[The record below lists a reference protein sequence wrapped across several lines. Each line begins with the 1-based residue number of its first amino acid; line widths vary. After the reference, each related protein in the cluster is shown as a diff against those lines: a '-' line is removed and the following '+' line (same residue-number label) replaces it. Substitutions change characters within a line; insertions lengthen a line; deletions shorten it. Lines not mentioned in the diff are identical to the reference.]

1 MKRIGLVIA
10 VLLLTLQT
18 ATGQTAKAV
27 LDKVATVVNHT
38 GGVTAAFQISSA
50 KVNASGTM
58 ALKGQKFQVT
68 TPHGITWFDGKTQ
81 WTYVKQNEEVNVST
95 PTAAQLQQINPYP
108 FINLYK
114 KGYKLSL
121 DKSGK
126 SHEVHMK
133 ATNKQA
139 KMQELYIV
147 VDKKSYVPSQ
157 VRMMQGGK
165 WTTINISQFKKASLA
180 DSQFRFNAKDYPHAE
195 VIDLR

>member
-1 MKRIGLVIA
+1 M
-10 VLLLTLQT
+10 
-18 ATGQTAKAV
+18 
-27 LDKVATVVNHT
+27 
-38 GGVTAAFQISSA
+38 
-50 KVNASGTM
+50 
-58 ALKGQKFQVT
+58 
-68 TPHGITWFDGKTQ
+68 
-81 WTYVKQNEEVNVST
+81 KQNEEVNVST
-95 PTAAQLQQINPYP
+95 PTAAQLQQINPYT

>member
-38 GGVTAAFQISSA
+38 GGVTAAFQISST

-81 WTYVKQNEEVNVST
+81 WTYVKQNNEVNITT
-95 PTAAQLQQINPYP
+95 PNQSQKAQMNPYV
-108 FINLYK
+108 FVNCYK
-114 KGYKLSL
+114 KGYRMSMKDVGNS
-121 DKSGK
+121 K
-126 SHEVHMK
+126 EVHLT
-133 ATNKQA
+133 ATGKNPISQMYIIVDNKTG
-139 KMQELYIV
+139 
-147 VDKKSYVPSQ
+147 VPSH
-157 VRMMQGGK
+157 VKMKLNGS
-165 WTTINISQFKKASLA
+165 WTVIVISNFKTANLSE
-180 DSQFRFNAKDYPHAE
+180 SSFNFNAKEFPHAE